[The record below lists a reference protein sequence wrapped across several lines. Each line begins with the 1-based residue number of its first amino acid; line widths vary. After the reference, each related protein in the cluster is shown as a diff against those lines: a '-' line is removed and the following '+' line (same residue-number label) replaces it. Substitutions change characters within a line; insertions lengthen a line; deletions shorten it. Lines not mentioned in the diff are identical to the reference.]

1 MKCERTTNSEDMT
14 TLKKIAKKIKKKKK
28 RRRKKLGQ
36 REFQPVVSTISILFN
51 RF

>member
-1 MKCERTTNSEDMT
+1 MKCERTTNSEDMR
-14 TLKKIAKKIKKKKK
+14 TLKKIAKKKKEK
-28 RRRKKLGQ
+28 RKRKKLGQ